1 MNRLDL
7 DYTVTIR
14 QQPQQGRMCGMK
26 EAVDRRVLDPPL
38 ILQLHFNDPNR
49 EKSFF
54 NRSNSLL
61 CHLTLFDPE
70 RHQNRSITQD
80 LNSDKKQYQKIMLG
94 DDPVTAQVLID
105 PFDHQPHL
113 FFIFSKLSIRFTG
126 KYSICCNVIDLA
138 SQLSYQIF
146 TKVFEVYSSKGYPG
160 MLESTA
166 ISKAFKMQG
175 VSIFS
180 GHRKKVR

>member
-26 EAVDRRVLDPPL
+26 EAVDRRVL
-38 ILQLHFNDPNR
+38 
-49 EKSFF
+49 FF

-138 SQLSYQIF
+138 
-146 TKVFEVYSSKGYPG
+146 
-160 MLESTA
+160 
-166 ISKAFKMQG
+166 
-175 VSIFS
+175 
-180 GHRKKVR
+180 